1 MESGRIELNNSHN
14 FLQLGAP
21 FCCADVV
28 VDVVVV
34 DVVVVVVVVS
44 ERGERR
50 RRWKSKHR
58 QIHVDRVEI
67 VNKKAEI
74 IGEE

>member
-34 DVVVVVVVVS
+34 DVVVVVVVVVGS
-44 ERGERR
+44 DRCRRG
-50 RRWKSKHR
+50 
-58 QIHVDRVEI
+58 
-67 VNKKAEI
+67 
-74 IGEE
+74 